1 MAGRSTY
8 YPAIYVGSILSFD
21 ASLGVPRGRTWP
33 LWWEVARKRGVRA
46 VVLFVG
52 GQGWSGY
59 TASEEADSSVRLM
72 AVVLDTVFV
81 HKG

>member
-1 MAGRSTY
+1 M
-8 YPAIYVGSILSFD
+8 
-21 ASLGVPRGRTWP
+21 
-33 LWWEVARKRGVRA
+33 WWEVARKRGVRA